1 MKVKMPA
8 RTGRCKGG
16 FTLMECMVMLPVMAV
31 FLMMAGQ
38 FFVVCLHTFSKADMR
53 AAHLSQRGQLMRE
66 LRQDITTAPD
76 LQLQGSHGLI
86 CRYGKQQEILWLAN
100 SNGTVARIWQNG
112 KISPPPQYWPALL
125 PDLHFAQFS
134 PGYLSVS
141 WMRGKQQ
148 VTQTFVSLPAELHA
162 GKHGAL

>member
-1 MKVKMPA
+1 MKRSLLML
-8 RTGRCKGG
+8 RCRHGRG
-16 FTLMECMVMLPVMAV
+16 FTLMEAVAVLPLMAV

-38 FFVVCLHTFSKADMR
+38 FFVACLRTFNSADIR

-66 LRQDITTAPD
+66 LRQDIATAPD

-86 CRYGKQQEILWLAN
+86 CRFGKKREILWLAN

-112 KISPPPQYWPALL
+112 KSSPPPQYWPPLL

-134 PGYLSVS
+134 PDYLSIS
-141 WMRGKQQ
+141 WMRGKRH
-148 VTQTFVSLPAELHA
+148 VTQTFMSLSAELHA